1 MTCQYH
7 HHHGCLFHGYG
18 HQLHHQHC
26 HVALALPF
34 LAHPTFVAV
43 AHHDLV
49 VAGVAVAVVGD
60 AGGAGGADA
69 GVGGAAAAA
78 AAVVAAVVV
87 AAVHVAAAAAD
98 SVSGV
103 AACRERVVLE
113 STHDAEHR
121 FQTELVALLVAVKPM
136 NLKN

>member
-7 HHHGCLFHGYG
+7 HHHGYLFHGYG
-18 HQLHHQHC
+18 HQLP
-26 HVALALPF
+26 LARPF

-60 AGGAGGADA
+60 AGGADA